1 MYVAVARSE
10 LSANPFQIRARWRR
24 EGRKLVTALLGV
36 LIIGER
42 EANVPPLLDKNI
54 TYRGTMRVSQQPFR
68 SIFVRPR
75 NFKIIVS
82 PCLYFT
88 CKLIHN
94 NICIT
99 VNRN

>member
-42 EANVPPLLDKNI
+42 QANVPPLLDKNI
-54 TYRGTMRVSQQPFR
+54 TYRGTMRVSLQPFR
-68 SIFVRPR
+68 SIFVRPG
-75 NFKIIVS
+75 NFKIILPS
-82 PCLYFT
+82 RF
-88 CKLIHN
+88 
-94 NICIT
+94 
-99 VNRN
+99 